1 MHKCIWSSG
10 AISFAGTF
18 DELRVFKSL
27 KWSSKLTRVY
37 DYDTLVQ
44 AKSIGEETTNCVGA
58 LNARI
63 PV

>member
-1 MHKCIWSSG
+1 MVSSSALLCAYKCIWSSG

-18 DELRVFKSL
+18 DELRVLKSL

-44 AKSIGEETTNCVGA
+44 AKSFG
-58 LNARI
+58 
-63 PV
+63 